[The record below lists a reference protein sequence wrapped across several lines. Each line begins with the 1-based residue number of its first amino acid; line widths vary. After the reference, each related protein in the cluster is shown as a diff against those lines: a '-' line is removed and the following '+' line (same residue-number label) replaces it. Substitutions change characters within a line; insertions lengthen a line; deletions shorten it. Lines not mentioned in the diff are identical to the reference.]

1 MGKETKN
8 EQMPMHAA
16 THPIDSIQKSTKYQ
30 DPKPAEPGC
39 WLVLAG
45 QGLGFSVCV
54 CVSLSTSLSPKGGS
68 RNFDVLRRPA
78 HPQAIELFWPGER
91 EGKICIWKYLLTA
104 FIFSSPFLNSLSLSL
119 SLSRHFTLMIEQYPY
134 TLSLAGLSIESAK

>member
-54 CVSLSTSLSPKGGS
+54 CLSLDLSEPK
-68 RNFDVLRRPA
+68 RWIKELRRA
-78 HPQAIELFWPGER
+78 A
-91 EGKICIWKYLLTA
+91 
-104 FIFSSPFLNSLSLSL
+104 SSGS
-119 SLSRHFTLMIEQYPY
+119 
-134 TLSLAGLSIESAK
+134 SASY